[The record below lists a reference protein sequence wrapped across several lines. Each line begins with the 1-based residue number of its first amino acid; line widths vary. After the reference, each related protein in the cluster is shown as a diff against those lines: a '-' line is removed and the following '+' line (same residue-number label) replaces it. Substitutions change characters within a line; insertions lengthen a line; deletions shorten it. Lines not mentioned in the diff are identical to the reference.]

1 MEIFHT
7 VARRPSHLQHG
18 GEKDAQHQCKQAVSD
33 AYGIS
38 KSRESL
44 GGWIDNV
51 GNGLPDIQATFRA
64 VRSVIQTD
72 EVISTAPARD
82 MLRNDQFAKAL
93 GGGSR
98 GGRRIGHN
106 CKGIDETTGLPL
118 QPEILRSR
126 GVASP
131 PRYTPP
137 VLDLI
142 QKLRANITSV
152 YMGNASA
159 VDRVMTCL
167 LARGHV
173 LIEDVPGVGKT
184 VLAQALSRSLHCT
197 FSRIQCT
204 PDLLPSDITGVSV
217 YQRESG
223 QFEFKRGPIFAN
235 FVLADEVN
243 RTTPRTQSALLE
255 AMAEATV
262 SAEGTVHPLPQPFMV
277 VATQNPYEFEGTY
290 FLPEN
295 QLDRF
300 LMRVSLGYPSPDD
313 ESRILLKQPAR
324 TSLRTLEPVMSGD
337 ELMALQER
345 VDQVRMDQSLVDYV
359 IALASATRDAED
371 LQVGVSPR
379 GSLALASAARATAV
393 MHGRDHCIPED
404 VVSNVLPVCAHRV
417 VSKTYMHSGDSATT
431 RRIIQQVMESIA
443 SPA

>member
-1 MEIFHT
+1 
-7 VARRPSHLQHG
+7 
-18 GEKDAQHQCKQAVSD
+18 
-33 AYGIS
+33 
-38 KSRESL
+38 
-44 GGWIDNV
+44 
-51 GNGLPDIQATFRA
+51 
-64 VRSVIQTD
+64 
-72 EVISTAPARD
+72 
-82 MLRNDQFAKAL
+82 
-93 GGGSR
+93 
-98 GGRRIGHN
+98 
-106 CKGIDETTGLPL
+106 
-118 QPEILRSR
+118 
-126 GVASP
+126 
-131 PRYTPP
+131 
-137 VLDLI
+137 VLELI
-142 QKLRANITSV
+142 ERLRANITSV
-152 YMGNASA
+152 YMGNAAA
-159 VDRVMTCL
+159 VDRVIACL

-184 VLAQALSRSLHCT
+184 VLAQALARSLRST
-197 FSRIQCT
+197 FTRIQCT

-217 YQRESG
+217 YHRETA

-300 LMRVSLGYPSPDD
+300 LMRISLGYPSPDD
-313 ESRILLKQPAR
+313 EARILLKQPAR
-324 TSLRTLEPVMSGD
+324 TTLRSLEPVMSAD
-337 ELMALQER
+337 ELLAMQNK
-345 VDQVRMDQSLVDYV
+345 VDEVKMDQSLVDYV

-379 GSLALASAARATAV
+379 GSLALAAAARATAV
-393 MHGRDHCIPED
+393 LHARDYCIPED

-417 VSKTYMHSGDSATT
+417 VSKTYMHTGDTATT
-431 RRIIQQVMESIA
+431 RRIMQQLMESVS